1 MEQFKFAIKR
11 KNDMSIIHIA
21 DRNEIKSSTTDR
33 DTFPYPRYYRG
44 VFQNETPQIY
54 LRKAGYLK
62 RSDYLY
68 DHDSSENK
76 LFSTYDIY
84 PKNQFQGSALNAH
97 RFYHSKVDLQYKP
110 LLFPP

>member
-11 KNDMSIIHIA
+11 KNDMSIVHIA
-21 DRNEIKSSTTDR
+21 DQNEIKNSTTDR

-68 DHDSSENK
+68 NHNSIKNK
-76 LFSTYDIY
+76 LFNAYDIY
-84 PKNQFQGSALNAH
+84 PKTQFQGSASNSH
-97 RFYHSKVDLQYKP
+97 QFYRSKINLQYEP